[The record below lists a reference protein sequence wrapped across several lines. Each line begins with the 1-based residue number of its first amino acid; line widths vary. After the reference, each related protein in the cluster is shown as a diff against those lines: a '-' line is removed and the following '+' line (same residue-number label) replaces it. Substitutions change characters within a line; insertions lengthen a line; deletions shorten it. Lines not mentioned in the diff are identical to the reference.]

1 MIFSAGE
8 ACQQKIHSQIFAISG
23 VLFVGSSIALV
34 AVSSSVS
41 QIQRFS
47 FTAKTGR
54 AYTRIQLKNKYDTLR
69 KEWQLWDR
77 LLRETGLG
85 WDAERN
91 TVSAPDD
98 WWEKKIV
105 EVPGYEKFRER
116 GLQFRAELTQLFGS
130 VAATGPQSWAPSS
143 MTLPSEGVP
152 EDDMEEGSGDSD
164 EILGAPTGI
173 SGEFNS
179 VTFNDNSGG
188 SGGNTGMR
196 RENSRGGRSTG
207 GSRPSSSLGVK
218 KKGESMKKKNTATM
232 KIADALS
239 RIAQANEN
247 DSQREYEEISEARA
261 RKIEEEARA
270 YETSIAGVMEHL
282 NEVDEVVDD
291 PDLFGRCTTL
301 LMREQA
307 AREMT
312 RQKMA
317 DEIKI
322 AEKYRKRRNK
332 RINQVAVAVGGYA
345 SLHLCKEP
353 QHTSIYTGKAWV
365 RDVLQGHSTRCY
377 NMFRMEREV
386 FFSLCT
392 ELQQHGNM
400 PSYDFP
406 TQVQIVC
413 ATMAIHNFIRSISIS
428 DPGFIQFE
436 QEGSY
441 AEENNDDD
449 GLGSSHIPS
458 SIESSSHMARLRDSI
473 RDQIAHYIRE

>member
-1 MIFSAGE
+1 MSKQNGKASWDIRATKVFINLCIEEVEKGGRKGTSLTKPAW
-8 ACQQKIHSQIFAISG
+8 
-23 VLFVGSSIALV
+23 SSLEDN
-34 AVSSSVS
+34 
-41 QIQRFS
+41 

-54 AYTRIQLKNKYDTLR
+54 AYTKIQLKNKFDSLR

-77 LLRETGLG
+77 LLCETGLG

-98 WWEKKIV
+98 WWERKIV

-152 EDDMEEGSGDSD
+152 ENDMEEGSGDSD

-188 SGGNTGMR
+188 SGGNTRMR

-239 RIAQANEN
+239 KIAQANEN

-261 RKIEEEARA
+261 RKIEEEACA
-270 YETSIAGVMEHL
+270 YEMSIAGVMEHL

-291 PDLFGRCTTL
+291 PDLFGWCTTL

-307 AREMT
+307 AREMYVT
-312 RQKMA
+312 LK
-317 DEIKI
+317 
-322 AEKYRKRRNK
+322 NK
-332 RINQVAVAVGGYA
+332 R
-345 SLHLCKEP
+345 
-353 QHTSIYTGKAWV
+353 
-365 RDVLQGHSTRCY
+365 
-377 NMFRMEREV
+377 ERLLI
-386 FFSLCT
+386 FLK
-392 ELQQHGNM
+392 H
-400 PSYDFP
+400 
-406 TQVQIVC
+406 
-413 ATMAIHNFIRSISIS
+413 ATK
-428 DPGFIQFE
+428 
-436 QEGSY
+436 Y
-441 AEENNDDD
+441 
-449 GLGSSHIPS
+449 
-458 SIESSSHMARLRDSI
+458 
-473 RDQIAHYIRE
+473 